1 VEMSRAMDAA
11 AWGRF
16 SNWRIKTE
24 FCAEGMQPCK
34 RRMKMRSGSPVGR
47 RPVRFPASTMARAK
61 AGMRQK
67 RWNITKPARRRTLR
81 SKPSRPFEMDMWK
94 REEGEEGGRGK
105 GWGR

>member
-1 VEMSRAMDAA
+1 MDAA

-81 SKPSRPFEMDMWK
+81 SKPSRPFELI
-94 REEGEEGGRGK
+94 GGRGRRERRE
-105 GWGR
+105 GGGRGGEVKI